1 MTGGGGNGADWRPLL
16 DGLLARR
23 SLSVADYEALAAC
36 ADPALDEALARGAR
50 DARAAVYGDAVFAR
64 GLIEFTNVCRNDCLY
79 CGLRRSNAACRRY
92 RLTREQILACARE
105 GRTLGFRTFVLQGGE
120 DPFWDDARLCALV
133 RALKAEHPDC
143 AVTLSVGERPF
154 ESYRALREAGADR
167 YLLRHETAT
176 PAHYARL
183 HPPELSWENRMR
195 CLRDLR
201 ALGYQVGC
209 GFMVGSPFQTASDL
223 ARDLKFVEEFK
234 PEMCGIGPFVP
245 HRETP
250 FAHEPAG
257 SAALTCRLLSIIRL
271 IHPPVLLPAT
281 TALGTVDPRGREKGL
296 LAGANVVM
304 PNLSPVAVRKDYD
317 LYDNKICTGEESAQC
332 RGCLARRIESVGLR
346 LVEDRGDFAGSTPD
360 GSAAAC
366 DGPPQDS

>member
-1 MTGGGGNGADWRPLL
+1 MGESGPAWTETAKNARTGVRWSTSWKPAAPSPCRTTGGSSPAPI
-16 DGLLARR
+16 RR
-23 SLSVADYEALAAC
+23 STRSSHAALA
-36 ADPALDEALARGAR
+36 P
-50 DARAAVYGDAVFAR
+50 RAPPS
-64 GLIEFTNVCRNDCLY
+64 T
-79 CGLRRSNAACRRY
+79 AA
-92 RLTREQILACARE
+92 
-105 GRTLGFRTFVLQGGE
+105 
-120 DPFWDDARLCALV
+120 FWDDARLCELV
-133 RALKAEHPDC
+133 RALKAAHPDC
-143 AVTLSVGERPF
+143 AVTLSVGERSA

-176 PAHYARL
+176 PAHYAKL
-183 HPPELSWENRMR
+183 HPPALSWENRMR

-209 GFMVGSPFQTASDL
+209 GFMVGSPFQTAADL

-332 RGCLARRIESVGLR
+332 RGCLARRVESVGLR
-346 LVEDRGDFAGSTPD
+346 LVVDRGDFRPGS
-360 GSAAAC
+360 
-366 DGPPQDS
+366 